1 MKALNSKTAP
11 KPVRPERIIQFGEG
25 NFLRCFVDWII
36 SNMNEKAD
44 FNSDVVIVQ
53 PLGMGRIDNLMEQ
66 DCLYHVNL
74 QGLDNG
80 KPVNSFRLIDC
91 VSRAL
96 NPYKQFAEF
105 LALAEQP
112 EMRFVIS
119 NTTEAGIAYDPSC
132 KLDDA
137 PASSYPGK
145 LVQLLYHRYQ
155 YFKGDMSKGLIIFP
169 CELIFLN
176 GHKLKEVIYQYIDL
190 WQLGDGFKEWFEK
203 ACGVYATLVDRIVPG
218 FPRKDIDKIK
228 AELDYDDNNVV
239 QGEFF
244 HLWVIE
250 APESVAKEFPA
261 DKAGLNVLFVPSEE
275 PYHERKV
282 TLLNGPHTV
291 LSPVAFLS
299 GINIVRDACQHPV
312 IGRFVHR
319 VMYDELMPTLNLPQ
333 DELKHFADAVLE
345 RFCNP
350 FVDHQVTSIMLN
362 SFPKYATRDLPG
374 LKTYLKRKGH
384 LPEGLVLG
392 LAAIMVYYRGG
403 KRADGVDIVP
413 NDAPEIM
420 ELLSKLW
427 KEGDVENLVKTV
439 LAQTSI
445 WGEDLIAI
453 PGLKDRVVYYIN
465 RINEVGMLDTVK
477 ELLDSDK

>member
-1 MKALNSKTAP
+1 M
-11 KPVRPERIIQFGEG
+11 
-25 NFLRCFVDWII
+25 
-36 SNMNEKAD
+36 
-44 FNSDVVIVQ
+44 
-53 PLGMGRIDNLMEQ
+53 
-66 DCLYHVNL
+66 
-74 QGLDNG
+74 
-80 KPVNSFRLIDC
+80 
-91 VSRAL
+91 
-96 NPYKQFAEF
+96 
-105 LALAEQP
+105 
-112 EMRFVIS
+112 
-119 NTTEAGIAYDPSC
+119 
-132 KLDDA
+132 
-137 PASSYPGK
+137 
-145 LVQLLYHRYQ
+145 
-155 YFKGDMSKGLIIFP
+155 
-169 CELIFLN
+169 
-176 GHKLKEVIYQYIDL
+176 
-190 WQLGDGFKEWFEK
+190 
-203 ACGVYATLVDRIVPG
+203 
-218 FPRKDIDKIK
+218 
-228 AELDYDDNNVV
+228 

-392 LAAIMVYYRGG
+392 LGRHHGI
-403 KRADGVDIVP
+403 
-413 NDAPEIM
+413 
-420 ELLSKLW
+420 LSW
-427 KEGDVENLVKTV
+427 
-439 LAQTSI
+439 
-445 WGEDLIAI
+445 
-453 PGLKDRVVYYIN
+453 R
-465 RINEVGMLDTVK
+465 
-477 ELLDSDK
+477 